1 MIVATAGHVD
11 HGKTSLVKAITGV
24 ETDRLPEEKA
34 RGLTILPGFAYLAH
48 QSGKTIG
55 FIDVPGHERFV
66 RNMVAGVSAVDLA
79 LLVVATDDGIMPQ
92 TREHTAILSLLG
104 VSNVIVALTKADR
117 VSADRVARVSAD
129 ISRFLDQL
137 GMNELGCVAT
147 VAPDGTGVAEVISLI
162 AQFDAVTRGEEPG
175 TGFRLAIDR
184 AFVVSGAGT
193 VVTGTVHAGTVNQGD
208 ELDIMPRQD
217 RVRVRSI
224 HVQDRKATRATRGDR
239 AALNLTGIDSRNAG
253 YGDWVV
259 SRNLLGSSTRI
270 DTELHHLAAVQR
282 DFRTQS
288 RVHIHHGTGHVT
300 GRVALLEASSL
311 APGSSGLAR
320 LVTDTPLVAAHG
332 DRIVIR
338 DEAARR
344 TIAGCVVLDV
354 NGSARGQARP
364 DRLAYLHA
372 TRSHD
377 TDAALSSAISMF
389 RNGIDVSAFLTNRNI
404 SPDTRNNYTIMGQC
418 MDYRVG
424 HAVFTVLKS
433 FRNCL
438 ASEIVATVQR
448 DHAERH
454 DRAGKPANELHRD
467 LSGRWSRPL
476 VEIVLREMVRAGT
489 LARRGIVYHLPGHSV
504 QPGEQ
509 DRELWERCSS
519 ALDASDGTPTSLFPL
534 ARDLELDPEFLRKFL
549 ERMLDFGIV
558 VRIRHNRFVTPDVLE
573 SAAATARSLCE
584 GSADGFS
591 VGDFRDRSGYGRNF
605 VIDLL
610 EYLDKHGV
618 TERKQEFRT
627 IVRISDDRRAATQ

>member
-92 TREHTAILSLLG
+92 TREHAAILSLLG

-162 AQFDAVTRGEEPG
+162 AQFDAVTCGEEPG

-270 DTELHHLAAVQR
+270 DTELHHLAAAQR

-338 DEAARR
+338 DEAARH

-377 TDAALSSAISMF
+377 TDAALSSAIAMF

-404 SPDTRNNYTIMGQC
+404 SPDARNNYTIMGQC

-424 HAVFTVLKS
+424 HAAFTVLKS

-438 ASEIVATVQR
+438 ASEILETVQR

-454 DRAGKPANELHRD
+454 DRAGKPASELHRD

-509 DRELWERCSS
+509 DRELWDRCSS

-534 ARDLELDPEFLRKFL
+534 ARDLELDPEFLRNFL
-549 ERMLDFGIV
+549 ERMVDFGIV
-558 VRIRHNRFVTPDVLE
+558 VRIGHNRFVTPAVLE

-610 EYLDKHGV
+610 EYLDRHGV
-618 TERKQEFRT
+618 TERKQAFRT
-627 IVRISDDRRAATQ
+627 MVRIPDNRRAATQ